1 MCAMREDP
9 AAQVVKQTHFVS
21 AIASTTPRITAE
33 MVAFYDQFRRSCH
46 IENI

>member
-1 MCAMREDP
+1 MREDP
-9 AAQVVKQTHFVS
+9 AAQAVKQTHFVA

-46 IENI
+46 IEDI